1 MTYRA
6 SRRNFQSKNLEYSKL
21 FIYIAIFKT
30 EQQQE
35 LVLYISWTF
44 HSKYFLT
51 IWTMCSYFDPIW
63 MWCPLVTETPSVV
76 GVYISFVTHIGAI
89 TPISRKWSR
98 CSNLRF
104 LRSWHHLC
112 WIAGDSDGS
121 SFEHFVVQQQ
131 LCWRVQGSSIGL
143 MQRDLLRVHF
153 QSGNLMF
160 KVWGPLQSGLNPT
173 FEFLRVHVQSGN
185 IYTASILV

>member
-30 EQQQE
+30 VQQQE
-35 LVLYISWTF
+35 LFFIFPGLFIHETKVLPDNMDNVLIFW
-44 HSKYFLT
+44 
-51 IWTMCSYFDPIW
+51 SYT
-63 MWCPLVTETPSVV
+63 MWCPLVTETLSVI
-76 GVYISFVTHIGAI
+76 GVYISFVTHIGAT
-89 TPISRKWSR
+89 TPISQKWSR

-112 WIAGDSDGS
+112 WIAGDSDDS

-160 KVWGPLQSGLNPT
+160 KVWGPLHSAVWTKPWLD
-173 FEFLRVHVQSGN
+173 
-185 IYTASILV
+185 

>member
-6 SRRNFQSKNLEYSKL
+6 SQGNFQSKNLEYSKL

-76 GVYISFVTHIGAI
+76 GVSISFVTHIGAT

-121 SFEHFVVQQQ
+121 SFEHFVGPAAA
-131 LCWRVQGSSIGL
+131 LLTGPRVEHRPHAERPSQ
-143 MQRDLLRVHF
+143 
-153 QSGNLMF
+153 
-160 KVWGPLQSGLNPT
+160 GPLPVWQSY
-173 FEFLRVHVQSGN
+173 V
-185 IYTASILV
+185 